1 MTVFRKT
8 NFNMI
13 HSSLSVRFGALSP
26 LFFLS
31 RRLLHQLGLVFPDLV
46 LLVLPLVICHLH
58 IPKHRVIDDELQHQ
72 LLFCDAEV
80 AGILLGP
87 FLLLFP
93 LVISQAGGG
102 GDINRHR

>member
-1 MTVFRKT
+1 M
-8 NFNMI
+8 
-13 HSSLSVRFGALSP
+13 SSPSAGP
-26 LFFLS
+26 
-31 RRLLHQLGLVFPDLV
+31 GLPRSCPFCPSA
-46 LLVLPLVICHLH
+46 CNLH

-80 AGILLGP
+80 AGVPLGP
-87 FLLLFP
+87 FLLLLLLP